1 MHILL
6 YVQCSTPL
14 SIALFT
20 FLKTLFL
27 FNIVNAI
34 IKRFENYYVEV
45 SRTHHVGPWSEL
57 VRIGPERSEKS

>member
-1 MHILL
+1 MDI
-6 YVQCSTPL
+6 
-14 SIALFT
+14 IIIII
-20 FLKTLFL
+20 FL